1 MEFYKQCI
9 GMKFLMI
16 SIVCNALGLRCL
28 SSSCAMHLD
37 CNAYDMHNC
46 AMQSKN
52 KQCIGIKLLMI
63 SIVVQCKRNE

>member
-1 MEFYKQCI
+1 MHWDCVAYH
-9 GMKFLMI
+9 
-16 SIVCNALGLRCL
+16 RH
-28 SSSCAMHLD
+28 SCAMHLD

-63 SIVVQCKRNE
+63 SIVVQCNKNTNGIH